1 MAPLSRYT
9 WAAMKSEVIRRLG
22 GRTETTVAS
31 RVEYWLEAAQL
42 DIGLTYHHFELDKTD
57 TTKTLAS
64 GTSTIVLPTDCY
76 VVMGVGLRNPG
87 LTTFK
92 KWVTL
97 QNLRYV
103 QANFSESAAV
113 PSEYARFG
121 SSLQFN
127 CNADQS
133 YPLLLLYYKLPNP
146 ADFSS
151 GSPELARFW
160 DEHLIEAALA
170 KAQGA
175 LWRPDLAAGVATM
188 LQDFLA
194 QQIQPQLL
202 ADLIPDRSTVSTA
215 NRTHGG
221 AQG

>member
-1 MAPLSRYT
+1 MASITRHT
-9 WAAMKSEVIRRLG
+9 WATMKAELVRRLG
-22 GRTETTVAS
+22 GRTESSFSA
-31 RVEYWLEAAQL
+31 RVEYWLDAALL

-57 TTKTLAS
+57 TSITLNAGS
-64 GTSTIVLPTDCY
+64 STITLPTDCY
-76 VVMGVGLRNPG
+76 VLIGVGLRNPG

-103 QANFSESAAV
+103 QANFSETSAV

-121 SSLQFN
+121 TSLQFN
-127 CNADQS
+127 CNSDQN
-133 YPLLLLYYKLPNP
+133 YPLLLRYYRLPTAP
-146 ADFSS
+146 DFAS
-151 GSPELARFW
+151 GSPELSRFW

-175 LWRPDLAAGVATM
+175 LWRPDLSAATATT
-188 LQDFLA
+188 LQEFLDK
-194 QQIQPQLL
+194 QIQPPLL
-202 ADLIPDRSTVSTA
+202 VDLLPDRSTVTTA